1 MNIDE
6 LLGGANL
13 EGLMQQAQQMQEQ
26 VKQAQ
31 ARAEQKK
38 VVGEAG
44 GGIIKVTANGRMEIL
59 AVEID
64 PIAATG
70 EDLEMLQDLVTAAV
84 NDALRRAKDAMREE
98 MGPFADM
105 MKASG
110 MGGF

>member
-1 MNIDE
+1 MNLDE

-31 ARAEQKK
+31 ARAEKRQ

-44 GGIIKVTANGRMEIL
+44 GGIIKVTANGRLEIL
-59 AVEID
+59 SVQID
-64 PIAATG
+64 PVAATG

-84 NDALRRAKDAMREE
+84 NDALRRAKETVREE
-98 MGPFADM
+98 MGPMADA

-110 MGGF
+110 LGGF

>member
-1 MNIDE
+1 MNLDE
-6 LLGGANL
+6 LLGGNNL

-31 ARAEQKK
+31 ARAEKK
-38 VVGEAG
+38 QVVGEAG
-44 GGIIKVTANGRMEIL
+44 GGIVTVTANGRMEIL
-59 AVEID
+59 SVHID

-84 NDALRRAKDAMREE
+84 NDALRRAKETVQKE
-98 MGPFADM
+98 LGPLGDM